1 MAEATRKLPA
11 EPYGELDLELLRRFS
26 EANGICGHE
35 KGASRVMAE
44 YLKDV
49 ADELRYDNLGSLIA
63 CKRGTCGPK
72 VALFGHLDEVGFL
85 VKKIEDSGFLRVI
98 NVGGMWPHLLLAQ
111 EVTITTREGQ
121 EYLGVISSPPPH
133 GMPPE

>member
-44 YLKDV
+44 
-49 ADELRYDNLGSLIA
+49 
-63 CKRGTCGPK
+63 
-72 VALFGHLDEVGFL
+72 
-85 VKKIEDSGFLRVI
+85 
-98 NVGGMWPHLLLAQ
+98 
-111 EVTITTREGQ
+111 
-121 EYLGVISSPPPH
+121 
-133 GMPPE
+133 